1 MVGLWYIS
9 DMHTSGREKEFSKKY
24 RDDYDNGDYDYYYD
38 DEFITSEGVIPR
50 DICMLW
56 KVKNL
61 LHKEEINKEKL

>member
-9 DMHTSGREKEFSKKY
+9 DMHTSGREEEFSKKY

-50 DICMLW
+50 DICML
-56 KVKNL
+56 
-61 LHKEEINKEKL
+61 

>member
-50 DICMLW
+50 GICML
-56 KVKNL
+56 
-61 LHKEEINKEKL
+61 